1 MSERLKESVLK
12 TEVLIGIPGV
22 RIPLHPRGPNTSIHP
37 FKSEK
42 GLAES
47 LPSSTRMLQ
56 PLSLWLLEGNYRVRL
71 STSCLTQL
79 LQYLR
84 GKRKSF
90 SFESLLLKLPELTQ
104 QQAEQR
110 QMPELFTMF
119 LPSVNMDK
127 NFLSKWRLKKSVLL
141 AEPYLATSNPSF

>member
-1 MSERLKESVLK
+1 MDG
-12 TEVLIGIPGV
+12 TY
-22 RIPLHPRGPNTSIHP
+22 N
-37 FKSEK
+37 
-42 GLAES
+42 
-47 LPSSTRMLQ
+47 Q
-56 PLSLWLLEGNYRVRL
+56 
-71 STSCLTQL
+71 TQL

-141 AEPYLATSNPSF
+141 AAPYLATSNPSF